1 MMAKNKTTLLFVL
14 IFVLIAGFGAMII
27 SRAAGGLSSIY
38 MVFYQMCLNLWQ
50 SVKVSL
56 YMWRDFLIVGFA
68 GLFLI
73 GFIRGAA
80 FLLKHIFFYN
90 KFAKNVSHIGKY
102 TRISGC
108 DLWII
113 DDDRKFAFTAGLLN
127 PQIYIS
133 SGFIN
138 ILDDNELK
146 SVITHEIY
154 HRDNMHPLLSVLGKF
169 ISKVLFFIPLVSKYT
184 EYLLIK
190 YELDADRY
198 TMQNIGS
205 SPLSSSLMKLIDSKE
220 SVGYGFGI
228 NSFSSI
234 IHRVEFILYNKRN
247 YFRVSLKVLLF
258 SIVVLFLI
266 ILNLK
271 PVNAEKDIKYY
282 QYLNN
287 NDFICHDNQDNFIE
301 NYIQNK
307 DNLLYVP

>member
-1 MMAKNKTTLLFVL
+1 MMIKNKTTLLFILVSGL
-14 IFVLIAGFGAMII
+14 AAGFGAMIV

-38 MVFYQMCLNLWQ
+38 MVFYQMCLDLWQ
-50 SVKVSL
+50 SITVSL
-56 YMWRDFLIVGFA
+56 YMWRDFLIVMFA

-73 GFIRGAA
+73 GFIRGGV

-108 DLWII
+108 NLWVI

-138 ILDDNELK
+138 ILNENELK
-146 SVITHEIY
+146 SVITHEMY

-169 ISKVLFFIPLVSKYT
+169 ISKVLFFIPLVPKYT

-198 TMQNIGS
+198 TMKNIS
-205 SPLSSSLMKLIDSKE
+205 SSHLSSSLMKLIHSQE
-220 SVGYGFGI
+220 AMEYRFGT

-234 IHRVEFILYNKRN
+234 IHRVEFILHNKKN
-247 YFRVSLKVLLF
+247 HFRAPLKVLLV
-258 SIVVLFLI
+258 SIAMLFLI

-271 PVNAEKDIKYY
+271 PVNAEKDVKYY

-287 NDFICHDNQDNFIE
+287 NDFICHDNQDNPTG
-301 NYIQNK
+301 NYIQDR
-307 DNLLYVP
+307 DNILYVP